1 MLKRILPIVATAG
14 AVLVWTAPTWAQE
27 PKPELVP
34 TQITG
39 QVVLEAVWVVVIFV
53 IMLLILY
60 PTAWKNV
67 LAGLK
72 AREERIRKDIADAE
86 AARLKADDTLRQYNA
101 RLAEAEEKVRNILNQ
116 AATDAEKIATGMRM
130 KAQQEAEVVKEQA
143 TKEIEAAKQTA
154 LTEIYVQTANLA
166 TSIAEKIIRRTL
178 SPDDQ
183 RDLVNQ
189 GIEEFQNAR
198 RN

>member
-1 MLKRILPIVATAG
+1 MAG
-14 AVLVWTAPTWAQE
+14 VVLVSTAPTWADA

-86 AARLKADDTLRQYNA
+86 AARAKAEQTLRQYDA
-101 RLAEAEEKVRNILNQ
+101 RLAGAEEKVREILDR
-116 AATDAEKIATGMRM
+116 AAVDAEKIATGMRT
-130 KAQQEAEVVKEQA
+130 KAQQEVEVVKEQA

-154 LTEIYVQTANLA
+154 LTEIYVQTADLA

-178 SPDDQ
+178 SADDQ
-183 RDLVNQ
+183 RDLVNKSL
-189 GIEEFQNAR
+189 EEFQNAR

>member
-1 MLKRILPIVATAG
+1 MAG
-14 AVLVWTAPTWAQE
+14 AVLVLTAAAWAEE

-34 TQITG
+34 TRITG
-39 QVVLEAVWVVVIFV
+39 QVVLEAVWVIVIFV

-86 AARLKADDTLRQYNA
+86 ATRLKAEDTLRQYNA
-101 RLAEAEEKVRNILNQ
+101 RLTEAEQNVRNILDR
-116 AATDAEKIATGMRM
+116 AAIDAEKIATGIRM
-130 KAQQEAEVVKEQA
+130 KAHQEAEVVKEQA

-154 LTEIYVQTANLA
+154 LTEIYVQTADLA
-166 TSIAEKIIRRTL
+166 TSIAEKIIRRKIN
-178 SPDDQ
+178 PDDQ

-189 GIEEFQNAR
+189 SIEEFQKAR

>member
-1 MLKRILPIVATAG
+1 MRKRIFPIVAMAG
-14 AVLVWTAPTWAQE
+14 AVLVLTAAAWAEE

-34 TQITG
+34 TRITG
-39 QVVLEAVWVVVIFV
+39 QVVLEAVWVIVIFV

-86 AARLKADDTLRQYNA
+86 ATRLKAEDTLRQYNA
-101 RLAEAEEKVRNILNQ
+101 RLTEAEQNVRNILDR
-116 AATDAEKIATGMRM
+116 AAIDAEKIATGIRM
-130 KAQQEAEVVKEQA
+130 KAHQEAEVVKEQA

-154 LTEIYVQTANLA
+154 LTEIYVQTADLA
-166 TSIAEKIIRRTL
+166 TSIAEKIIRRKIN
-178 SPDDQ
+178 PDDQ

-189 GIEEFQNAR
+189 SIEEFQKAR

>member
-1 MLKRILPIVATAG
+1 MRKRILPIVAAAG
-14 AVLVWTAPTWAQE
+14 VVIGLSAPTWADA

-34 TQITG
+34 TQFSG
-39 QVVLEAVWVVVIFV
+39 QIVLEAVWVVVIFV

-86 AARLKADDTLRQYNA
+86 ATRLKADDTLRQYNA
-101 RLAEAEEKVRNILNQ
+101 RLAEAEEKVRNILDQ
-116 AATDAEKIATGMRM
+116 AAADAEKIATSVRM

-154 LTEIYVQTANLA
+154 LNEIYVQTADLA
-166 TSIAEKIIRRTL
+166 TSIAEKIVRRTL

-189 GIEEFQNAR
+189 SLEQFQNAR